1 MRRSTALPR
10 QEAQIFHLLNL
21 NYTMCQTATI
31 SSTIV
36 RLSKR
41 SFAQQLNAMQ
51 PTPFEGKR
59 SLARLNNDL
68 DNLYDDLYEA
78 YHTVTED
85 DYKVI
90 GPYLRVLIRTLND
103 LHSACKKAPSLMG
116 LRPQTE
122 RLAGNISAICEVNND
137 IVRYKIRL
145 PKDPEM
151 KAIMHRV
158 SKAMHS

>member
-1 MRRSTALPR
+1 
-10 QEAQIFHLLNL
+10 
-21 NYTMCQTATI
+21 MCQTATI
-31 SSTIV
+31 SSSIV

-51 PTPFEGKR
+51 PTTFEGKR

-103 LHSACKKAPSLMG
+103 LHTACKKAPSSMG

-122 RLAGNISAICEVNND
+122 RLAGNISAICEINND
-137 IVRYKIRL
+137 IVRYKIQL

-151 KAIMHRV
+151 KTIMQRV

>member
-1 MRRSTALPR
+1 MHLGAHTFLF
-10 QEAQIFHLLNL
+10 AQWL
-21 NYTMCQTATI
+21 YPMCQTAAI
-31 SSTIV
+31 SSSIV

-51 PTPFEGKR
+51 PIPLDCKR

-68 DNLYDDLYEA
+68 DSLYDDLYEA
-78 YHTVTED
+78 YHTVTEN

-90 GPYLRVLIRTLND
+90 GPYLRILIRTLND
-103 LHSACKKAPSLMG
+103 LHSACKKAPSSVE

-122 RLAGNISAICEVNND
+122 RLASNISAISEVNND

-151 KAIMHRV
+151 KAIMQRV